1 MSGIFV
7 NKKEKKIHSLCI
19 YNSHWLEGE
28 ENENFCSSS
37 PSILPSSLN
46 SLLEGCKII
55 EILARSSIKVEKK
68 NREKTREGLE
78 AKGARERK
86 CINLEEKKNY

>member
-68 NREKTREGLE
+68 KRENKRGN
-78 AKGARERK
+78 GS
-86 CINLEEKKNY
+86 